1 MVCDFLFGL
10 SKFIE
15 ALIGVELDGERR
27 NGTQQDAV
35 GCDFGGE
42 LVARLESGLL
52 PDAFGEGNATSRSD
66 LNQIHG

>member
-1 MVCDFLFGL
+1 MVCDLLFGL

-15 ALIGVELDGERR
+15 ALIGVELDGKGR

-42 LVARLESGLL
+42 LVARLQSGLL
-52 PDAFGEGNATSRSD
+52 PDPFGEGNAASRS
-66 LNQIHG
+66 NWP